1 VVGALFD
8 AEHATGEGDPSR
20 YRRARD
26 LWRDSHWRGAG
37 DEGFNVRM
45 HERLAWSMRTWTAAL
60 VLIALAT
67 AAVVAL
73 LMSRGASA
81 GARQTDRYTD
91 YLGGSSTHSTQCTAS
106 PGIRHGGWTCYVP
119 PAP

>member
-1 VVGALFD
+1 MKA
-8 AEHATGEGDPSR
+8 
-20 YRRARD
+20 
-26 LWRDSHWRGAG
+26 
-37 DEGFNVRM
+37 
-45 HERLAWSMRTWTAAL
+45 WTAAV
-60 VLIALAT
+60 VLAAVAT

-91 YLGGSSTHSTQCTAS
+91 YLGGSSSDSPQCTAS
-106 PGIRHGGWTCYVP
+106 PGDRHGGWTCYVT